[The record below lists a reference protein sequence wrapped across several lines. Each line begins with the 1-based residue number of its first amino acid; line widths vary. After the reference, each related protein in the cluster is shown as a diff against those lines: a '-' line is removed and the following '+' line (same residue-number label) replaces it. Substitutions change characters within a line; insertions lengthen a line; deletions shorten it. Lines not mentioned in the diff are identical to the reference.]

1 MGSTIVYQT
10 VFTMPM
16 MGMYPHAW
24 LWTAKEGEIL

>member
-1 MGSTIVYQT
+1 MGSAAAFQK
-10 VFTMPM
+10 VFVMSM